1 MGYIYIYTFSQP
13 TNGSPVVPSKRVP
26 QVMKTPPAWLL
37 CPVASDAASGTS
49 RDAARVPPSN
59 WPPWATESWRSL
71 NGCGISGSQG
81 AGPKMVD
88 KMGEFLGFNPPFYGC
103 FMGFNGW
110 LVIWNMFFPYIGN
123 VIIPTDQYFSEG
135 LKPPTSITGYFFNG
149 FYMNYNSDYKWGDCL
164 YL

>member
-1 MGYIYIYTFSQP
+1 MFAYTSTMDPMGYIYIYIYTFSQP

-26 QVMKTPPAWLL
+26 QVMKTPPAWLP

-110 LVIWNMFFPYIGN
+110 LVVWNMFFPYWECHHPNWPIFFRG
-123 VIIPTDQYFSEG
+123 VETTYQYHW
-135 LKPPTSITGYFFNG
+135 LFF
-149 FYMNYNSDYKWGDCL
+149 
-164 YL
+164 